1 MYFLCKQKIAHF
13 TNFEEVIQL
22 MVENGDDEV
31 RKHLDTAPRNANY
44 GSHVAIS
51 EYLDAISLWVQQ
63 GILRS
68 LKKLHSI
75 QYWLMSRQI

>member
-1 MYFLCKQKIAHF
+1 
-13 TNFEEVIQL
+13 

-44 GSHVAIS
+44 GTHVAIN
-51 EYLDAISLWVQQ
+51 EYLDAISLWIQQ

-68 LKKLHSI
+68 LKEAAFYSNTG
-75 QYWLMSRQI
+75 